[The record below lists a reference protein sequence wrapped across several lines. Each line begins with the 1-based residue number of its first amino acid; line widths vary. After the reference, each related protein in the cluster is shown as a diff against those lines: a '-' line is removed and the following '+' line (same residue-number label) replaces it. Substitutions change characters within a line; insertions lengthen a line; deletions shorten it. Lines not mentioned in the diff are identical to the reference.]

1 MLVCMN
7 HEHVILPTNSTNK
20 YVFAV
25 KMRSAMIKDSFPFQ
39 CVLVEVGSMRRKQSI
54 IKFSIAR

>member
-1 MLVCMN
+1 MN

>member
-1 MLVCMN
+1 MN
-7 HEHVILPTNSTNK
+7 QEHVVLPTNRSNK

-25 KMRSAMIKDSFPFQ
+25 KMHSAMIKDSFPFQ
-39 CVLVEVGSMRRKQSI
+39 CVLIEVESMRTKQSA